1 MLGSLIAVD
10 NNCLVYSCASSTII
24 LHIPGVYTSDPLVA
38 NCTPAR
44 SAPPLS
50 DFPNI
55 GDTFNDPNLRITSG
69 YIFGVQWNDVVF
81 CVEALIGGAPW
92 SNGTSLSF
100 RPSALLSTYSIYR
113 YRPLPDAGIVHCPG
127 MANGNCSPL
136 FTGCSMMTSHPHFAT
151 ATSSRVNTIVHISR
165 AAFASGTIT
174 PRSFLMPSGVA
185 SASIEGGV

>member
-1 MLGSLIAVD
+1 MWI
-10 NNCLVYSCASSTII
+10 
-24 LHIPGVYTSDPLVA
+24 
-38 NCTPAR
+38 
-44 SAPPLS
+44 SAPTHLHAP
-50 DFPNI
+50 P
-55 GDTFNDPNLRITSG
+55 GDTFRDPNLRIING

-185 SASIEGGV
+185 SASIEGGCLKSLASSLWGLCGISLFICGILYPVGLL